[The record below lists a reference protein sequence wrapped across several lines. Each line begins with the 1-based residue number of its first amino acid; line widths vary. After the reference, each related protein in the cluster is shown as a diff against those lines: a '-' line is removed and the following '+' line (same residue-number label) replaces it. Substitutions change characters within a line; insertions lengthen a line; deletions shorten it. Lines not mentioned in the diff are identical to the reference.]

1 MLNVMNGLELTHL
14 LQPNSTVERSGVYVA
29 SGIGDHTIWD
39 DNAIENP
46 TNAVIS
52 ATNEAEAE
60 QKSQAQITEIKQHLK
75 PGDILLD
82 LGAGYGRV
90 AQYLLS
96 QMVLGGYIAVDSSQ
110 QMLAL
115 FRERYIRRDEELR
128 TPALALNA
136 DIHSLP
142 LIDASVDVVVVAAV
156 FLHNHKDVV
165 AKAMNELKRVLKP
178 GGTLIVYSSFPR
190 AATGMGIQG
199 KLYQAY
205 LNLAG
210 KPYKNGPVRYY
221 SKREVE
227 KMLKGFQAVTIKP
240 FGFTLIPKSLIFL
253 PKFLDRI
260 YRLGIANPVNNL
272 LSKIIPNSLKP
283 YFATHYDVIAKR

>member
-1 MLNVMNGLELTHL
+1 MSDLELTQL
-14 LQPNSTVERSGVYVA
+14 LEPNTTTLRGGVYVA
-29 SGIGDHTIWD
+29 SGLGDHTIWD

-82 LGAGYGRV
+82 LGAGYGRI
-90 AQYLLS
+90 AQYLLP

-110 QMLAL
+110 KMLSL
-115 FRERYIRRDEELR
+115 FRDRYVRRDEEMR

-136 DIHSLP
+136 DIHTLP
-142 LIDASVDVVVVAAV
+142 LQAASVDVVLVAAV

-165 AKAMNELKRVLKP
+165 AKSMAEVKRVLKP
-178 GGTLIVYSSFPR
+178 GGTLLVYSSFPR

-199 KLYQAY
+199 QLYQAY

-221 SKREVE
+221 SKREVQ
-227 KMLKGFQAVTIKP
+227 KMLNGFEAVTIKP
-240 FGFTLIPKSLIFL
+240 FGFAVVPKGIIFL

-260 YRLGIANPVNNL
+260 YRLWFANPVNNL
-272 LSKIIPNSLKP
+272 LATLIPKSLKP
-283 YFATHYDVIAKR
+283 YFATHYDVVAKR